1 MKITNTNI
9 PMINNDQKKV
19 NQNADKKV
27 KVDEKFNQ
35 LVNSKIAEDKK
46 TVDNASKTA
55 VKEPVTNV
63 SGNTANATRQAEHMK
78 EVKNFIKSTP
88 EVRSDKVE
96 EIKAKIA
103 NGTYNVSS
111 EELADKLINSGVIN
125 NLLKTL

>member
-1 MKITNTNI
+1 MKITNNNI

-19 NQNADKKV
+19 SQNADKKI

-46 TVDNASKTA
+46 TVEGAPKTVANDPIANAQ
-55 VKEPVTNV
+55 
-63 SGNTANATRQAEHMK
+63 GNSANATRQAEHMK

-88 EVRSDKVE
+88 EVRSDRVE

-103 NGTYNVSS
+103 SGTYNVSS

-125 NLLKTL
+125 NLLKNL

>member
-1 MKITNTNI
+1 MKITNNNI

-19 NQNADKKV
+19 NQNADKRV
-27 KVDEKFNQ
+27 KVDEKFSQ

-46 TVDNASKTA
+46 TVDGTPKTVVNDPIANAQ
-55 VKEPVTNV
+55 
-63 SGNTANATRQAEHMK
+63 GNSANATRHAEHMK

-88 EVRSDKVE
+88 EVRSDRVE

-103 NGTYNVSS
+103 SGTYNVSS

-125 NLLKTL
+125 NLLKNL

>member
-1 MKITNTNI
+1 MKITNNNI

-19 NQNADKKV
+19 SQNSDKKV
-27 KVDEKFNQ
+27 KIDEKFNQ

-46 TVDNASKTA
+46 SVDAAPKTA
-55 VKEPVTNV
+55 VNDPIVNNQ
-63 SGNTANATRQAEHMK
+63 GNSANATRHAEHMK

-125 NLLKTL
+125 NLLKNL

>member
-9 PMINNDQKKV
+9 PMINDQKKV

-27 KVDEKFNQ
+27 KVDEKFSQ

-46 TVDNASKTA
+46 SVDNTSKTA
-55 VKEPVTNV
+55 VKEPVANV
-63 SGNTANATRQAEHMK
+63 AGNTANATKHAEHMK

-88 EVRSDKVE
+88 EVRSDRVE
-96 EIKAKIA
+96 EIKARIA

-125 NLLKTL
+125 NLLKNL